1 MRYELLCVASASA
14 GVASHLLYFIHGHK
28 AMQAPKILIFYL
40 MAECLLWIRCFYLQ
54 GVFQGT
60 LRATAI
66 SLSYFLG
73 LFASIAVY
81 RLFFHRLRRFPG
93 PFAAKLT
100 KFYGPY
106 SARGG
111 KSHIKFVEL
120 FEKYGDI
127 VRIAPNELI
136 VLSTDAQQKVHGSG
150 TRCRK
155 ENTAYESV
163 DYKGFQNLEG
173 MVDREEHRRRRQIWD
188 KAFSTKALE
197 SYETY
202 AREVVYEWLGKLASL
217 QGQRVNTSLY
227 SLLIPFENMGRMGF
241 SINFGSIQKGKEDP
255 MLHYLEETLGMI
267 AKLGTMWWPIPLFM
281 ALGGSS
287 DHIEFEKLTCRMVDQ
302 REEQPDDE
310 NDDIMKYMLQDHHA
324 KTPKAFRHHDMIYS
338 DAQVIMVA
346 GTDTLGAA
354 LSFAFYHL
362 ARDPTIRQKLLAE
375 LEPLY
380 GRTLTGEFTNF
391 DLSEAEAPY
400 LNAIINETM
409 RLDNPTCSNG
419 ARITPPEGLEID
431 GVFIPGEVLVYTPT
445 HATQRSAKYF
455 KDPDS
460 FIPERWTTRPD
471 LTIDKRAYYPFSLG
485 SNSCAGKRVAMI
497 VLRSVLAY
505 TVWYYDFEFA
515 PGEDGLAI
523 HRDSID
529 ASILKPGK
537 LECVFTQRA

>member
-1 MRYELLCVASASA
+1 MRYELLGITSASA
-14 GVASHLLYFIHGHK
+14 GVLSHLLYFIHGHK
-28 AMQAPKILIFYL
+28 SMQAPRIFVFYL
-40 MAECLLWIRCFYLQ
+40 MAECLLWVRCFYLQ
-54 GVFQGT
+54 GAFQGT
-60 LRATAI
+60 LRATTI

-106 SARGG
+106 TARGG

-127 VRIAPNELI
+127 VRTAPNELI
-136 VLSTDAQQKVHGSG
+136 VLSTDAQQKLFGAG
-150 TRCRK
+150 TRCSK
-155 ENTAYESV
+155 ENTSYESV
-163 DYKGFQNLEG
+163 DYKGFQNLEA
-173 MVDREEHRRRRQIWD
+173 MTNREEHRKRRQIWD
-188 KAFSTKALE
+188 KALSTKPLE
-197 SYETY
+197 TYETY
-202 AREVVYEWLGKLASL
+202 AREVVYEWLEKLASL

-241 SINFGSIQKGKEDP
+241 SINFGSIQKGKEDI
-255 MLHYLEETLGMI
+255 MLHYLEETLGLI
-267 AKLGTMWWPIPLFM
+267 AKLGTMWWPIALLKT
-281 ALGGSS
+281 LGGSG
-287 DHIEFEKLTCRMVDQ
+287 DHIEFEKLACRMVDQ
-302 REEQPDDE
+302 REKQHDDE
-310 NDDIMKYMLQDHHA
+310 NEDIMKYILQDHHA
-324 KTPKAFRHHDMIYS
+324 KVPKGFHHHDILYS
-338 DAQVIMVA
+338 DAQVILVA
-346 GTDTLGAA
+346 GTDTIGAA

-375 LEPLY
+375 LGPLY
-380 GRTLTGEFTNF
+380 GRTLTGEFTNL
-391 DLSEAEAPY
+391 DLSDTEAPY

-419 ARITPPEGLEID
+419 ARFTPPEGLEVD
-431 GVFIPGEVLVYTPT
+431 GVFIPGGVVVYTPT
-445 HATQRSAKYF
+445 HAIQRSAKYF
-455 KDPDS
+455 KDPDT

-471 LTIDKRAYYPFSLG
+471 LIIDKRAYLPFSLG
-485 SNSCAGKRVAMI
+485 SHSCVGKRVAI
-497 VLRSVLAY
+497 LVIRLVLAY

-537 LECVFTQRA
+537 LECVFSQRT